1 VPAGAALAFIFLA
14 YALAWALS
22 GVVWATGGHQSP
34 VIGLS
39 FATMLVPAVAA
50 GIVSAATNERVRID
64 WNRFPLRYVPVALLL
79 MPAVMQTL
87 IIGQLMAAGPLPW
100 QEWLTP
106 GTDGLFHAPPS
117 RGWGALT
124 TQGLVFRIIAN
135 AIVGVVIVSVLALFE
150 EIGWRGWLQP
160 RLADRFGARMAIV
173 ATAIIWALWHIPFG
187 LSGIQYIEGMHPI
200 DVALGVPVG
209 VVASAL
215 IIGWLW
221 ARTESIWLVSIAHGA
236 FNNWGQYS
244 FKYMTE
250 FATPDPVQVTGR
262 AVMGLYV
269 VGILLLAF
277 GMPSVR
283 MPHDANWRK

>member
-1 VPAGAALAFIFLA
+1 VPAGAVLSYILIA

-34 VIGLS
+34 VIGLA

-50 GIVSAATNERVRID
+50 GIVGAVTNERVRID
-64 WNRFPLRYVPVALLL
+64 WNRFPLRYFPVALLL
-79 MPAVMQTL
+79 MPVVMQT
-87 IIGQLMAAGPLPW
+87 IILGQLMAAGPLPW

-106 GTDGLFHAPPS
+106 GPDGLFHAPPS

-124 TQGLVFRIIAN
+124 TQGLVFRIVTN

-160 RLADRFGARMAIV
+160 RLADRFGHRLAIV
-173 ATAIIWALWHIPFG
+173 VSAVIWAVWHVPFG
-187 LSGIQYIEGMHPI
+187 LSGIHYIEGMRPI
-200 DVALGVPVG
+200 DVALGVPFG
-209 VVASAL
+209 VIASGL

-250 FATPDPVQVTGR
+250 FATPDPGQVAGR
-262 AVMGLYV
+262 AIMALYAIGV
-269 VGILLLAF
+269 VLLIVA
-277 GMPSVR
+277 MPKSSTVVKN
-283 MPHDANWRK
+283 PS